1 MFPYTLGPVAS
12 VSLALI
18 ALLLLVEAARRARW
32 EAPVREHLHW
42 ACATAAAVLAHR
54 MSVSLATGLELHY
67 SGAAFLALLLGYPR
81 ALLSMAAVLALDGEP
96 GTWGLRLLL
105 AGALPIWAMW
115 LIVTASRRWLPGNLF
130 VFLLGCGLCGLFA
143 AYAVQLAGSTLALV
157 ALAPSVPRD
166 LVEDFLPYSLQ
177 LAAGEAWLEGML
189 TTVLVVY
196 LPGSVRL
203 FDEAF
208 YLRRRSP

>member
-1 MFPYTLGPVAS
+1 MFAYTLGPVAAW
-12 VSLALI
+12 SLGILG
-18 ALLLLVEAARRARW
+18 LLLLVEAARRARW
-32 EAPVREHLHW
+32 EAPVREHLLW
-42 ACATAAAVLAHR
+42 ALATAAAVLAHR
-54 MSVSLATGLELHY
+54 MSVSLPSGLELHY

-81 ALLSMAAVLALDGEP
+81 ALLSMALVLALDGEA

-115 LIVTASRRWLPGNLF
+115 FIVTASRRWLPGNLF
-130 VFLLGCGLCGLFA
+130 VFLLGCGLFGLFA
-143 AYAVQLAGSTLALV
+143 AYAVQIAGSAVALV
-157 ALAPSVPRD
+157 ALAPTVPRE
-166 LVEDFLPYSLQ
+166 LVEDFLPYSLL

-189 TTVLVVY
+189 ITVLVVY

-208 YLRRRSP
+208 YLRRRAP

>member
-1 MFPYTLGPVAS
+1 MFSYTLGPVAS
-12 VSLALI
+12 WSLALLG
-18 ALLLLVEAARRARW
+18 LLLLVEAARRARW

-42 ACATAAAVLAHR
+42 AFATAAAVLAHR

-130 VFLLGCGLCGLFA
+130 VFLLGCGLFGLFA

-166 LVEDFLPYSLQ
+166 LVEDFLPYSLL